1 MKCNQIYV
9 GQEATTAAQQGNDEQ
24 CLGLCVGDV
33 GVDGDGN
40 GDDDHHQHLGLDGIG
55 DDDDDQH
62 LGLYNLRGEVLR
74 CATQGPSAV
83 ADLLCKTKVSDLKK
97 TNKVSDLKQ
106 LFFSELGHTGL
117 NIIWSKGELNLLCKT
132 FLVHVLCFW
141 RAVLMIP

>member
-1 MKCNQIYV
+1 MEPVKDSNTYCIPKLKCNQIYV
-9 GQEATTAAQQGNDEQ
+9 GQEAITASQLGNDEQ

-33 GVDGDGN
+33 GVNGDGN
-40 GDDDHHQHLGLDGIG
+40 G

-106 LFFSELGHTGL
+106 LFFSELGHTG
-117 NIIWSKGELNLLCKT
+117 
-132 FLVHVLCFW
+132 
-141 RAVLMIP
+141 

>member
-9 GQEATTAAQQGNDEQ
+9 GQEAITASQLGNDEQ

-33 GVDGDGN
+33 GVNGDGN
-40 GDDDHHQHLGLDGIG
+40 G

-97 TNKVSDLKQ
+97 TNKVNDLKE

-132 FLVHVLCFW
+132 FLVHVLYFL